1 MNGQVRS
8 RAPGG
13 YFIDLWGDDPYER
26 GKTHG
31 ELLQEEIASIT
42 GKLPV
47 FIRAVAKGKLRAALK
62 FYPPQW
68 LVNLTG
74 WYLRRLFDKIA
85 QQFSRDFPDEIKR
98 EMAGIAAGAKQSL
111 KDILLINT
119 FDDIHSAAIACSG
132 VAIREKNKS
141 FIYGYNLDYFS
152 FTQEMAQL
160 LTIFR
165 VKTSKCNYFS
175 VGIPGYVGILRGM
188 NNHGL
193 VIGYLTSSASGN
205 KITGTPTGIRLRLAL
220 AQNKNIVEATC
231 YLSAYPAPQG
241 INILLGDAEKA
252 IVLES
257 APSQSAVIDC
267 RPRTFVDALAI
278 TNHFHNP
285 EMIKLQTD
293 PPPLPGMGTPLELR
307 GLAFSKKR
315 LDILEEQLENT
326 PSGKLA
332 DCLKMLRSVCHQFTV
347 STCMF
352 NPAEQELIL
361 INNNGQTPSALGAP
375 TSYRLNEIHPSVPH
389 SCEN

>member
-1 MNGQVRS
+1 MNGQARN

-13 YFIDLWGDDPYER
+13 YFIDLWGDNPYER
-26 GKTHG
+26 GKAHG
-31 ELLQEEIASIT
+31 ELLKEEIAGIT

-47 FIRAVAKGKLRAALK
+47 FIRTVAKGKLRAAFK
-62 FYPPQW
+62 VHPPRW

-74 WYLRRLFDKIA
+74 WYLRHLFDKTA
-85 QQFSRDFPDEIKR
+85 RQFFRNFPDEIKQ
-98 EMAGIAAGAKQSL
+98 EMAGIAAGAKQSPN
-111 KDILLINT
+111 DILLINT
-119 FDDIHSAAIACSG
+119 FDDIHSAAVACSG
-132 VAIREKNKS
+132 VAVKEKNKS

-165 VKTSKCNYFS
+165 VKTSEYSYFS
-175 VGIPGYVGILRGM
+175 VGVPGYIGILRGM

-193 VIGYLTSSASGN
+193 VIGYLTSSAVGN
-205 KITGTPTGIRLRLAL
+205 KITGIPTGIRLRMAL
-220 AQNKNIVEATC
+220 TQNKNTAETTR
-231 YLSAYPAPQG
+231 YLSANPAPQG

-267 RPRTFVDALAI
+267 EPQTFVDSLPI
-278 TNHFHNP
+278 TNHFRDP
-285 EMIKLQTD
+285 EMAKLQTD
-293 PPPLPGMGTPLELR
+293 PLPLPGMGTPLELH

-315 LDILEEQLENT
+315 LDLLEKQLRET
-326 PSGKLA
+326 ASGKSA
-332 DCLKMLRSVCHQFTV
+332 DCLKMLKSVCHQFTV

-375 TSYRLNEIHPSVPH
+375 ASYRLNEIHPPT
-389 SCEN
+389 